1 MRAEKEGI
9 IRSEGQTGSEG
20 FEDRPEAQELPEQIG
35 AKDENGKDEN
45 EKRVKQARL
54 YAMKQLQSRD
64 RTEKDL
70 RIKLLGAG
78 YGEELTDDAISYVK
92 DFGYLDD
99 VRFAF
104 NYIRF
109 SSQRMSRLTLSHK
122 LSEKGISGEDIEKAF
137 CQAYEEGFID
147 DLTEEETL
155 ERLIRKKYPSGGE
168 LSENER
174 NKLFASMY
182 RKGFAV
188 SKVEKVLR
196 RILT

>member
-1 MRAEKEGI
+1 MNAV
-9 IRSEGQTGSEG
+9 
-20 FEDRPEAQELPEQIG
+20 L
-35 AKDENGKDEN
+35 KDEN
-45 EKRVKQARL
+45 EKTAGQARL

-64 RTEKDL
+64 RTETDL
-70 RIKLLGAG
+70 RRKLSGAG
-78 YGEELTDDAISYVK
+78 YSDELTDDAISYVK

-104 NYIRF
+104 NYIRL
-109 SSQRMSRLTLSHK
+109 SSPRMSRLSLSHK
-122 LSEKGISGEDIEKAF
+122 LSEKGVSGEDIEKAF

-147 DLTEEETL
+147 DSTEEETI
-155 ERLIRKKYPSGGE
+155 ERLIRKKYPSVEE
-168 LSENER
+168 LSENDR
-174 NKLFASMY
+174 NKLFASLY